1 MNGSLPPQEG
11 SDPKLSSIMVG
22 PSESEAT
29 TTSGLAVARGI
40 SHRRLGKSQA
50 RASASDA
57 AKPSRPPQVEKDCDA
72 AKPSCPPQVGKDPKL
87 LACMDGTGEAAIA
100 GDAAK
105 PSCPPQVGT
114 DPKLLVC
121 MDGTGEAA
129 IAAAAAQTSNPV
141 PLRNDGVTPPSQES
155 VATSLLS
162 FKQTSPVLMS
172 KNSAFTA
179 AKAPPDAV
187 SNNAPSGW
195 WQQDEE
201 ERFL

>member
-11 SDPKLSSIMVG
+11 SDPKLSSIIVG

-29 TTSGLAVARGI
+29 TTTSGSAITSGI
-40 SHRRLGKSQA
+40 SHRRLGKSRA
-50 RASASDA
+50 RTSASDA
-57 AKPSRPPQVEKDCDA
+57 ATPSRPPQVEKDCDA

-100 GDAAK
+100 
-105 PSCPPQVGT
+105 
-114 DPKLLVC
+114 
-121 MDGTGEAA
+121 
-129 IAAAAAQTSNPV
+129 AAAAQTSNPV
-141 PLRNDGVTPPSQES
+141 PLRKDGVAPPSQES

-179 AKAPPDAV
+179 AKAPPAPDAV
-187 SNNAPSGW
+187 PNNAPSGW

>member
-29 TTSGLAVARGI
+29 TTSGSAVARGI
-40 SHRRLGKSQA
+40 SHRRLGKNRTSG
-50 RASASDA
+50 SDA
-57 AKPSRPPQVEKDCDA
+57 ATPSYPPQAVIDCDA

-87 LACMDGTGEAAIA
+87 LA
-100 GDAAK
+100 
-105 PSCPPQVGT
+105 
-114 DPKLLVC
+114 C

-179 AKAPPDAV
+179 TKAPPDTV
-187 SNNAPSGW
+187 TNNAPSGW

>member
-29 TTSGLAVARGI
+29 TTSGSAVARGI
-40 SHRRLGKSQA
+40 SHRRLGKS
-50 RASASDA
+50 RASAGDA
-57 AKPSRPPQVEKDCDA
+57 ATPSYPPQTVKDDA
-72 AKPSCPPQVGKDPKL
+72 AKPSCPPQVGKDSKL

-100 GDAAK
+100 GDAA
-105 PSCPPQVGT
+105 
-114 DPKLLVC
+114 
-121 MDGTGEAA
+121 
-129 IAAAAAQTSNPV
+129 AQTSNPV
-141 PLRNDGVTPPSQES
+141 PLRNDAVPPPSQES

-179 AKAPPDAV
+179 TKAPPDTVA
-187 SNNAPSGW
+187 NNAPSGW